1 MSTRTIYISKY
12 KLPGADLPNYQEVSL
27 SISLVDSTG
36 AKIDGYREDDGAGI
50 IGTLEL
56 TLDDEPVIIHLT
68 PTSEIYPAG
77 SYWNVKVFYDYRR
90 VRNANVQMDAGGPL
104 TLAEFLALELSP

>member
-1 MSTRTIYISKY
+1 MSNRTIYISRY
-12 KLPGADLPNYQEVSL
+12 KLPGADPADDQEVSL
-27 SISLVDSTG
+27 NISLVDSAG
-36 AKIDGYREDDGAGI
+36 IKIDGYREDDGTGI

-56 TLDDEPVIIHLT
+56 TLGDEPIAIHLA
-68 PTSEIYPAG
+68 PTSEIFPE
-77 SYWNVKVFYDYRR
+77 SYWNVQVFYDYRR